1 MMVGRELAEKYIST
15 RHHEILSKEVLFSVR
30 DLTRRDNRVQ
40 HISFDLYKGEI
51 LGFAGLIGA
60 GRSELMEGIFGTEPV
75 SSGTMFLNGKPLKI
89 SSPYYAVKKGVALVT
104 EDRREK
110 GFFPNFEICRNIST
124 TFNIK
129 KSTCGGLIGLTNIRQ
144 ERGIA
149 EDMKK
154 NLNIR
159 CSSINQLVV
168 NLSGGNQQKVII
180 GKWLG
185 INSDLFIFDEP
196 TKGID
201 VGAKSEIYT
210 IMRKMADEGKG
221 VIMVSSELPELLS
234 ICDRIIVMH
243 EGEIT
248 STFTSDEATE
258 EKIMMAATK
267 IL

>member
-1 MMVGRELAEKYIST
+1 M
-15 RHHEILSKEVLFSVR
+15 
-30 DLTRRDNRVQ
+30 
-40 HISFDLYKGEI
+40 
-51 LGFAGLIGA
+51 
-60 GRSELMEGIFGTEPV
+60 
-75 SSGTMFLNGKPLKI
+75 
-89 SSPYYAVKKGVALVT
+89 
-104 EDRREK
+104 
-110 GFFPNFEICRNIST
+110 
-124 TFNIK
+124 TFNAK
-129 KSTCGGLIGLTNIRQ
+129 KSFLGGLAGLTNAKQ

-154 NLNIR
+154 ALSIR
-159 CSSINQLVV
+159 CSGISQFVV

-210 IMRKMADEGKG
+210 IMRRMVGEGKG
-221 VIMVSSELPELLS
+221 VIMISSELPELLS

-248 STFTSDEATE
+248 AEFAGEEATE
-258 EKIMMAATK
+258 EKIMIAATK
-267 IL
+267 SQ